1 MIVFFL
7 LIPVFSILF
16 ILNLVKIIQFIHDD
30 LDYRKQLIVAC
41 FSFAYI
47 IVAATLLIA
56 GT

>member
-16 ILNLVKIIQFIHDD
+16 ILNLVKIIHFIHDD
-30 LDYRKQLIVAC
+30 LDYQKQLIVAC
-41 FSFAYI
+41 FSFTYI